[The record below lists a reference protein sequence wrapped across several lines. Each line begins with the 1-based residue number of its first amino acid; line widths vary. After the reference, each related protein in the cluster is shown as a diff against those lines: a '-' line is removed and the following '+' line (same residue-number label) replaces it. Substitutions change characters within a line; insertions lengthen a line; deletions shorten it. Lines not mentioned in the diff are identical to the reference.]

1 VSLVRLRREVAEDR
15 HAMANRLADLK
26 EAGPRLG
33 EPPWTSHAAVAV
45 HGWYSALEAAL
56 ERIVR
61 ALDGDVPQG
70 DRWHRDLLSQATVE
84 LPDVRPPVLPR
95 ELLPELLELLAFRH
109 FFRHAY
115 SVPID
120 PDRLAR
126 EMERPEA
133 ITPQVDEALDAIQEY
148 LGATIDALRG
158 ENG

>member
-1 VSLVRLRREVAEDR
+1 MGPEARHTVVSLVRLRREVTEDR
-15 HAMANRLADLK
+15 QAMAKRMAELK

-33 EPPWTSHAAVAV
+33 DPPWASHAAVAV

-61 ALDGDVPQG
+61 TLDGDVPRG
-70 DRWHRDLLSQATVE
+70 DRWHRELLSQATVE
-84 LPDVRPPVLPR
+84 VPDVRPPVLPR

-120 PDRLAR
+120 PNMLAR
-126 EMERPEA
+126 
-133 ITPQVDEALDAIQEY
+133 
-148 LGATIDALRG
+148 
-158 ENG
+158 